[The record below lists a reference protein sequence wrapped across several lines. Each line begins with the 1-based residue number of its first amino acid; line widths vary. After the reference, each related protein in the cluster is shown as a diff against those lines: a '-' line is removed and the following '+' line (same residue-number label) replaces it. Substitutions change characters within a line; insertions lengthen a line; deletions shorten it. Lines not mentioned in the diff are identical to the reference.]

1 MEEKGGNSERD
12 GLTMKYRVRGGR
24 VGGCGGEESAEIGSY
39 SSYIKQLFIFCDSFF
54 ALLFFSEFPL

>member
-24 VGGCGGEESAEIGSY
+24 VGVVGERRAP
-39 SSYIKQLFIFCDSFF
+39 K
-54 ALLFFSEFPL
+54 